1 MKNQLMKNGKW
12 VNKADGSG
20 LIYGIVFPDNSFAPV
35 YNESGDALEFDFND
49 DSFTLPGTDI
59 EMNFDKINIIP
70 DNQAKLFNKELID
83 KENIRLVSLVE
94 TNKFFKYV
102 KDKEGPFFETA
113 TKATKGEEKFT
124 IGFGSYGA
132 KEGETITKKEAEKR
146 LMSDIEK
153 RIPEVI
159 NAIPEFENLSDALQ
173 QALFYEWFRG
183 SLVQSPKTRKLIN
196 EGKFSEAAVEF
207 LNNDEY
213 RNAKKNKR
221 SGIIK
226 HMNLVAEL
234 LNKEGTI

>member
-1 MKNQLMKNGKW
+1 MKNGKW

-70 DNQAKLFNKELID
+70 DGSAKLIDEENKIMLVGLVKTNQFFN
-83 KENIRLVSLVE
+83 
-94 TNKFFKYV
+94 YV

-146 LMSDIEK
+146 LISDIEK
-153 RIPEVI
+153 RIPEI
-159 NAIPEFENLSDALQ
+159 KNAIPDFENFSDQLQ
-173 QALFYEWFRG
+173 KALFYEWFRG

-213 RNAKKNKR
+213 KNAKKNKR

-234 LNKEGTI
+234 LNKEGTV